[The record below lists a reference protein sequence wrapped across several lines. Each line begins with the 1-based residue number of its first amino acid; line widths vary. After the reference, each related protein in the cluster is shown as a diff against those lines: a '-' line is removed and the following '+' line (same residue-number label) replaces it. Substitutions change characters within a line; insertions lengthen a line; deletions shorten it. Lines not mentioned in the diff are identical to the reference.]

1 MREWEASRS
10 RTEAPWSASRR
21 RLRESRWDAAR
32 LRRSPT
38 VEMLAGAAKA
48 GEAAT
53 GEFLVL
59 GFATGEDEGE
69 RKLRSAAG
77 DAAPA
82 DGEEPPER
90 RETGLAFALGLALAR
105 GFEAVAAVAALA
117 FLMVASCGTE
127 AKRTGNMKFKFRTAG
142 DGGEAPAFIQQ
153 TFRSH
158 WLVDHD
164 GAHMSVDT
172 TCISQRNC
180 YNRITV
186 R

>member
-21 RLRESRWDAAR
+21 RLRESRWDAAT
-32 LRRSPT
+32 LRRSAT
-38 VEMLAGAAKA
+38 VDTLEGAAMV

-82 DGEEPPER
+82 DGEEAPER
-90 RETGLAFALGLALAR
+90 RETGLGLALTRAR
-105 GFEAVAAVAALA
+105 GLEAVAAAAPLA
-117 FLMVASCGTE
+117 FLMVASPSAACGSET
-127 AKRTGNMKFKFRTAG
+127 RRGR
-142 DGGEAPAFIQQ
+142 
-153 TFRSH
+153 
-158 WLVDHD
+158 
-164 GAHMSVDT
+164 
-172 TCISQRNC
+172 
-180 YNRITV
+180 
-186 R
+186 